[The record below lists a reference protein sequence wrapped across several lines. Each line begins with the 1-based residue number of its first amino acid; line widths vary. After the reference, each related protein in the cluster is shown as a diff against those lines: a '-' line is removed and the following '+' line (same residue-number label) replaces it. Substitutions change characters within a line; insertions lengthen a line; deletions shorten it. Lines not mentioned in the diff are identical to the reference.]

1 MAASKT
7 DTAARATPAQ
17 KAVTRA
23 TPAQKAVTRATVEQK
38 AAPEEKAAKEATGK
52 TAQGALEKAAEK
64 APEKPTE
71 KVQDKGPE
79 KAVQKAPEN
88 WILQYYQKIED
99 GSVIVGKWVKLLYE
113 RIVHGFEAE
122 EFFYDQKKAAR
133 AVRFIESFC
142 HHSKGALAP
151 QLVKLQLWQKALISA
166 IFGIV
171 DRNGLRQFR
180 EVFVVMG
187 RKCGKSLLASGIA
200 QYMAYAD
207 GERGADV
214 YMLAPKLDQT
224 EIVFGDFWQSVSQEP
239 DLVKM
244 TKKRKTD
251 IYIPSTNTSIKKI
264 AFSEK
269 KSDGFNPHLTV
280 CDEVA
285 AWSGEQGIRQ
295 YAVMTSALG
304 SREQPLILSITTANY
319 ISEGIYDE
327 LFKRGTGFLMGNS
340 RERRILPVIYQIDD
354 LEKYADLNELQKSL
368 PNLGVS
374 VSVDYILEEIAKA
387 EESLPNRAE
396 FMTKFCCIKQ
406 NSSQAW
412 FSQQDVDRTF
422 GNAYKLE
429 DFSGCYALGGI
440 DLSMTT
446 DLTAAV
452 LLVERGG
459 VCYYFTRF
467 FLPAAKLDE
476 AIARDRIDYRAFVQR
491 GILTVSGENQV
502 DYNDVYRWFVQ
513 LLEEYQIY
521 VLMIGY
527 DKYSAAY
534 LVQELER
541 YGFHTEPVGQGYNL
555 TGVYVD
561 MEGMI
566 KDRRLL
572 CAEDND
578 LMRLHLLDA
587 ALKTDDDTKRRMLIK
602 MHKAA
607 HVDGVAALSDA
618 MLSRRLH
625 REEMPQ
631 LAND

>member
-1 MAASKT
+1 MP
-7 DTAARATPAQ
+7 D
-17 KAVTRA
+17 
-23 TPAQKAVTRATVEQK
+23 
-38 AAPEEKAAKEATGK
+38 
-52 TAQGALEKAAEK
+52 
-64 APEKPTE
+64 
-71 KVQDKGPE
+71 
-79 KAVQKAPEN
+79 EN
-88 WILQYYQKIED
+88 NYILRYYQAIED
-99 GSVIVGKWVKLLYE
+99 GSITAGSWIRMLYS
-113 RIVHGFEAE
+113 RIVHGIEAGDYL
-122 EFFYDQKKAAR
+122 FDQKKANR
-133 AVRFIESFC
+133 AVRFFESFC

-151 QLVKLQLWQKALISA
+151 QLVKLQLWQKAMLSC
-166 IFGIV
+166 IFGLV
-171 DRNGLRQFR
+171 DEQGLRQFR

-200 QYMAYAD
+200 EYMAYAD

-224 EIVFGDFWQSVSQEP
+224 DIVFGDFWQSVQAEP
-239 DLVKM
+239 DLARI
-244 TKKRKTD
+244 TQKRKSD
-251 IYIPSTNTSIKKI
+251 IYIPSTNTSVKKI

-285 AWSGEQGIRQ
+285 AWAGEQGIRQ
-295 YAVMTSALG
+295 YSVMTSALG
-304 SREQPLILSITTANY
+304 ARSQPLILAITTANY

-327 LFKRGTGFLMGNS
+327 LFKRSTGFLMGNT
-340 RERRILPVIYQIDD
+340 REKRILPFLYLIDD
-354 LEKYADLNELQKSL
+354 VEKYNDLSELRKSI

-387 EESLPNRAE
+387 EESLPNKAE

-412 FSQQDVDRTF
+412 LPQAAVDRTF
-422 GNAYKLE
+422 GNEYTLE
-429 DFSGCYALGGI
+429 DFRGCYALGGI

-452 LLVERGG
+452 ILIERGG

-467 FLPAAKLDE
+467 FLPHAKLEE
-476 AIARDRIDYRAFVQR
+476 ATQRDRIDYRAFIQR
-491 GILTVSGENQV
+491 GILTLSGENQV
-502 DYNDVYRWFVQ
+502 DYHDVYNWFVR
-513 LLEEYQIY
+513 LIEEYQIY
-521 VLMIGY
+521 PLMIGY
-527 DKYSAAY
+527 DKYSASY
-534 LVQELER
+534 LIQDMQA
-541 YGFHTEPVGQGYNL
+541 YGFHCEAVGQGWNL
-555 TGVYVD
+555 TGVYIDV
-561 MEGMI
+561 EGMI

-578 LMRLHLLDA
+578 LMRLHLLDS
-587 ALKTDDDTKRRMLIK
+587 ALKNDADTNRRMLIK
-602 MHKAA
+602 LNRTVHI
-607 HVDGVAALSDA
+607 DGTAALCDA